1 MKVRYEHDPFFQ
13 SQINELVQIGL
24 AEVKQGKSQ
33 LPFKKVFENALE
45 TFLSQDYQQSLMTVP
60 NDDGS
65 Y

>member
-33 LPFKKVFENALE
+33 LLFEKVFENALE
-45 TFLSQDYQQSLMTVP
+45 TFLSQDYQ
-60 NDDGS
+60 
-65 Y
+65 